1 MLLTLARASI
11 ITSLRYLTSTTI
23 KLEEEGAKNSP
34 ISAATTKE
42 TYLSAA
48 VILKKPVISSL
59 SLASFSLKAVSFLL
73 ASLKASKHKSISS
86 YKVYLYLIISTI
98 INSAGDKLL

>member
-1 MLLTLARASI
+1 MLLILARASI

-23 KLEEEGAKNSP
+23 KLEGEGAKDSP

-48 VILKKPVISSL
+48 VILKKRKRAIKAENNKDNSRV
-59 SLASFSLKAVSFLL
+59 LKKREILGTLDAE
-73 ASLKASKHKSISS
+73 SI
-86 YKVYLYLIISTI
+86 KRI
-98 INSAGDKLL
+98 ADKR